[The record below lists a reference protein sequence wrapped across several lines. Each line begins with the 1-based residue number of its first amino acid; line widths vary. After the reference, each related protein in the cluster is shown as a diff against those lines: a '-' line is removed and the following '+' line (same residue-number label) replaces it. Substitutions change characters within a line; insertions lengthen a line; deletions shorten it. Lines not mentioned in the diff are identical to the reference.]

1 MLRLLTRAWVPLV
14 VVVALAVGGIAV
26 IRLNGVFPGPGL
38 PKPDPRDATPPYAAK
53 TAIYEILGP
62 PGTTGV
68 VNWMDAESLPQKAN
82 FTTLPWSKTIVAE
95 MPGIFAYVVAQ
106 GDSPF
111 IGCRITV
118 DGKLVDQQQANGH
131 NAQVSCLDKSA

>member
-1 MLRLLTRAWVPLV
+1 VLKVLNRAWVPLV
-14 VVVALAVGGIAV
+14 VVVALFIGGIAV
-26 IRLNGVFPGPGL
+26 GRLHDVFPGPGL

-68 VNWMDAESLPQKAN
+68 VNWMDAEAQPQKAK
-82 FTTLPWSKTIVAE
+82 FTTLPWSQTIVAE

-106 GDSPF
+106 GDSPSL
-111 IGCRITV
+111 GCRITV
-118 DGKLVDQQQANGH
+118 DGKLVDQQQTDTRD
-131 NAQVSCLDKSA
+131 AQVSCLDKSA